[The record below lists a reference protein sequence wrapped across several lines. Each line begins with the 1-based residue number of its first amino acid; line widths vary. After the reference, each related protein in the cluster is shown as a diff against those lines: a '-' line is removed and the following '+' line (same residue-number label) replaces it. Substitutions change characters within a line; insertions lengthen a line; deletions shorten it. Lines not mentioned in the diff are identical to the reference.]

1 MHRLLVLA
9 CLPAAFAA
17 SATLAPVEARQASL
31 TTLQVNGVQ
40 LAYRI
45 TGPSSGRPLL
55 LIGGTGMQLIEW
67 PPELIDRLNRVGFR
81 VIVFDNRD
89 AGGSTHFSSA
99 GSPDWGTIF
108 EALGAGRKP
117 NLPYTAEDMAN
128 DAVSLLDRLG
138 IARADLL
145 GISGGATIAAIVAE
159 AQPDRV
165 RSLNLIAANSG
176 NPQIPLPAE
185 PTKLA
190 DIPPPSLNDG
200 APQVLARRLA
210 SYRALAGSSSG
221 FDEHAVRALIEQTV
235 ARDAD
240 PVAFARQGAAMLA
253 LGDLRPRLGRIRT
266 PTLVI
271 HGGDDPLISPRSGRE
286 VADTI
291 RGARFIQIDGMGHD
305 LPSAKAATIVSAVKV
320 NSLRAR

>member
-108 EALGAGRKP
+108 EALG
-117 NLPYTAEDMAN
+117 
-128 DAVSLLDRLG
+128 
-138 IARADLL
+138 
-145 GISGGATIAAIVAE
+145 
-159 AQPDRV
+159 
-165 RSLNLIAANSG
+165 
-176 NPQIPLPAE
+176 
-185 PTKLA
+185 
-190 DIPPPSLNDG
+190 
-200 APQVLARRLA
+200 
-210 SYRALAGSSSG
+210 
-221 FDEHAVRALIEQTV
+221 
-235 ARDAD
+235 
-240 PVAFARQGAAMLA
+240 
-253 LGDLRPRLGRIRT
+253 
-266 PTLVI
+266 
-271 HGGDDPLISPRSGRE
+271 
-286 VADTI
+286 
-291 RGARFIQIDGMGHD
+291 
-305 LPSAKAATIVSAVKV
+305 
-320 NSLRAR
+320 